1 MKVEAATADA
11 LRDPRLFSSVLY
23 EKMKEIAPGVG
34 EMELYE
40 FRYALDNLPP
50 GPGGWAGVM
59 LDGMDAVE
67 ERVNDSGFY
76 AAVQLKPRVD
86 GVIVLDPVIVRLT
99 TMLFA
104 GLVAGRY
111 PAEWVR
117 RHFSFDVRGFIF
129 LHRTEY
135 FTPAVR
141 AHLGAAP
148 LESFTPTHARFERSQ
163 AIGYRAFKEANR
175 EVDGALIDAIGK
187 LVAARGTPI
196 LVAIAGPTAAG
207 KTEIVERLRED
218 LASAGRK
225 VTSIEMDN
233 FLTDRDERER
243 LGIDSLGREAIHLA
257 RFVRSLEDIGR
268 GRRVEIPRYD
278 FVRATSSHDAL
289 GNLKPGAAPIAIE
302 PADVIF
308 VEGNFPFLIGEVA
321 PLIGIKVV
329 YLTDD
334 EIRMKRKW
342 RRDIDFRKKY
352 DPSYFR
358 NRFFK
363 DQLLMARACF
373 LPQLEACD
381 IAVDT
386 TGAALWVTPEVARR
400 LGAGASRG

>member
-1 MKVEAATADA
+1 MVDA

-23 EKMKEIAPGVG
+23 EKMKEICAGIG

-40 FRYALDNLPP
+40 FRYALDNLSP
-50 GPGGWAGVM
+50 GPGGWADVA
-59 LDGMDAVE
+59 LDGMDVIE

-76 AAVQLKPRVD
+76 TAVQLKPRV
-86 GVIVLDPVIVRLT
+86 GGAIVLDPAIVRLT

-111 PAEWVR
+111 PADWVR
-117 RHFSFDVRGFIF
+117 RHFSFDVRGFFF

-148 LESFTPTHARFERSQ
+148 FQSFPPTHGRFERSQ

-175 EVDGALIDAIGK
+175 EVDRALIGAIGTLIAEK
-187 LVAARGTPI
+187 GTPI

-218 LASAGRK
+218 LVRTGRT
-225 VTSIEMDN
+225 VASIEMDN

-243 LGIDSLGREAIHLA
+243 LGVDSLGRAAIHLE
-257 RFVRSLEDIGR
+257 RFTRSLEDIGR
-268 GRRVEIPRYD
+268 GRAIDIPRYD

-289 GNLKPGAAPIAIE
+289 GNLKPGAAALTIE
-302 PADVIF
+302 PADVVFI
-308 VEGNFPFLIGEVA
+308 EGNFPFLIEEVA
-321 PLIGIKVV
+321 ALIGIKVV

-342 RRDIDFRKKY
+342 RRDIDYRRKY
-352 DPSYFR
+352 DPGYFR

-373 LPQLEACD
+373 LPQLQMCD
-381 IAVDT
+381 LAVDT
-386 TGAALWVTPEVARR
+386 TGAALWATPEVARR